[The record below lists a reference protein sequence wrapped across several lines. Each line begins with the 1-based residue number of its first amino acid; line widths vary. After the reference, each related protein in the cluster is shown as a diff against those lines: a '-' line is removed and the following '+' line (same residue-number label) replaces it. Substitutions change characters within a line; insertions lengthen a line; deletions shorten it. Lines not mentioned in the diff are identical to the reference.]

1 MHPTINNSNPDLKIR
16 VLTDTSA
23 EFISNYKLSTNQPVF
38 SFDINKLF
46 PQLFESMKNNAIV
59 QVESI
64 DDNFMGSFI
73 HFNTSK
79 QFICVDHLTGG

>member
-1 MHPTINNSNPDLKIR
+1 MQNSNPDLKIR
-16 VLTDTSA
+16 VLTDTSN
-23 EFISNYKLSTNQPVF
+23 EFILNYKLSIKKPVF

-46 PQLFESMKNNAIV
+46 PQLFKAMKNNAIV

-73 HFNTSK
+73 HFNSYN
-79 QFICVDHLTGG
+79 QFISVDHLTGG